1 MKFVG
6 YITTFV
12 LAVAVAVT
20 LSIFSLMTLAAQ
32 DESQRGHID
41 QGQVCVATS
50 DEEALGCPAGGLFM
64 ARLPV
69 TGEDIQTPLRLENR
83 LLNTMALYCD
93 TNHEIHRTQTGVICV
108 LTHERISAAASD
120 EDA

>member
-12 LAVAVAVT
+12 LAVAVAVA
-20 LSIFSLMTLAAQ
+20 LSVFSLMTLAAQ
-32 DESQRGHID
+32 DEPQRGHVD

-93 TNHEIHRTQTGVICV
+93 TNHKIHRTQTGVICV
-108 LTHERISAAASD
+108 LTHERISVVASD
-120 EDA
+120 EGA